1 MSAGRSETAVARADD
16 ESALDHL
23 AVADQ
28 LISTIARIRRAGR
41 RQGRPSELREL
52 TGAQLELLRLVGRQ
66 PGVSVAV
73 AARELRL
80 AANTVSTLVGRLT
93 DAGLLVRSVSD
104 SDRRIAMLDLSAG
117 IREQI
122 DAWRDRRVVSLAAAV
137 GDLGADEQRGFADAV
152 ALVERVAGLLEQRA
166 EQ

>member
-1 MSAGRSETAVARADD
+1 MPVASADREPV
-16 ESALDHL
+16 LDRL

-41 RQGRPSELREL
+41 RQGRPVELREL

-93 DAGLLVRSVSD
+93 EAGLMVRQVNE

-122 DAWRDRRVVSLAAAV
+122 DAWRDRRVVSLAAAIEELE
-137 GDLGADEQRGFADAV
+137 GDEQRGFAGAV

-166 EQ
+166 EQWPSR